1 MNPLLD
7 NRPLLGR
14 VIAVTGASRGIG
26 EATARLLAQAGAQV
40 IAGARQ
46 CTPSETPVITH
57 VTLDVADEDSVR
69 AFATLAIAAG
79 VDSVVNNAGVGC
91 FGPIE
96 EAIVADYHRIMDTN
110 VLGTLL
116 LTKWLI
122 PEFKR
127 RHQCGL
133 HSHLVNVTSD
143 VSTRTFANGALYTA
157 SKFAQRALTQ
167 ATACEGQA
175 YGLRVTEVRPGMTD
189 THFNAST
196 PGSPERD
203 RHLRPEDVASAVLYA
218 LAAPAHVRVDEITLH
233 PTQQGV
239 VY

>member
-1 MNPLLD
+1 MKLLQESPLA
-7 NRPLLGR
+7 GR
-14 VIAVTGASRGIG
+14 VIAVTGTSRGIG
-26 EATARLLAQAGAQV
+26 LATASLLAQAGAQV

-46 CTPSETPVITH
+46 CTPGDTPSITA
-57 VTLDVADEDSVR
+57 VALDVADEDSVR
-69 AFATLAIAAG
+69 AFAALAIAAG
-79 VDSVVNNAGVGC
+79 VDSVVNNAGVGS

-96 EAIVADYHRIMDTN
+96 EASVAEYQRIMNTN

-127 RHQCGL
+127 RHQRGL

-143 VSTRTFANGALYTA
+143 VSTRSFANGALYTA

-167 ATACEGQA
+167 ATAYEGEA

-189 THFNAST
+189 THFNGST
-196 PGSPERD
+196 PGKPEREH
-203 RHLRPEDVASAVLYA
+203 HLRPDDVARAVLHA
-218 LAAPAHVRVDEITLH
+218 LTAPAHVRVDEITLH
-233 PTQQGV
+233 PTKQGV